1 MDGPI
6 MSGLSA
12 AADLLVLNL
21 LTILCSLPIFT
32 VGASLTALNVSC
44 FHIIRQEGSSVVKG
58 YFLAFRSNFKQGTF
72 LGLLFL
78 AAAALLYFDYLAALT
93 YAPLFR
99 IGIVAISILLLAVFE
114 YAFALLSRYEN
125 TLSATLKN
133 AAMLSVAYFPRTL
146 LMLMFTIGFWLAC
159 ITFLRIM
166 GPVVLLFG
174 ISLPCYIC
182 CMLLGEV
189 FRKLEEDQ
197 TENDTLS

>member
-1 MDGPI
+1 MDSPI

-12 AADLLVLNL
+12 AADLLVLNV

-32 VGASLTALNVSC
+32 IGAAITALNESC
-44 FHIIRQEGSSVVKG
+44 FHIIRQEGSSVARG
-58 YFLAFRSNFKQGTF
+58 YFRAFRSNFKKGTF

-78 AAAALLYFDYLAALT
+78 VAAAFLYFDYLAALT
-93 YAPLFR
+93 YVPVFR
-99 IGIVAISILLLAVFE
+99 VGIVAIAILLLAVFE

-125 TLSATLKN
+125 TLIATLKN

-166 GPVVLLFG
+166 GPVILLFG

-189 FRKLEEDQ
+189 FRKLEENQ
-197 TENDTLS
+197 TENDNLS

>member
-12 AADLLVLNL
+12 AADLLVLNI

-32 VGASLTALNVSC
+32 IGAALTALDESC

-58 YFLAFRSNFKQGTF
+58 YFRSFRSNFKKGSL
-72 LGLLFL
+72 LGLIFL
-78 AAAALLYFDYLAALT
+78 AAAILLYFDYLAAQT

-99 IGIVAISILLLAVFE
+99 VGIFAISILLLAVFE

-125 TLSATLKN
+125 KLSATLKN
-133 AAMLSVAYFPRTL
+133 AAMLCVAYFPRTL

-166 GPVVLLFG
+166 GPVLLLFG
-174 ISLPCYIC
+174 ISLPSYIC

-197 TENDTLS
+197 AENNTLS

>member
-12 AADLLVLNL
+12 AADLLVLNV
-21 LTILCSLPIFT
+21 LTILCSIPIFT
-32 VGASLTALNVSC
+32 IGAALTALDESC
-44 FHIIRQEGSSVVKG
+44 FHIIRQEGSSVARG
-58 YFLAFRSNFKQGTF
+58 YFRSFRSNFKKGSL
-72 LGLLFL
+72 LGLIFL
-78 AAAALLYFDYLAALT
+78 AAAILLYFDYLAAQT
-93 YAPLFR
+93 YVPLFR
-99 IGIVAISILLLAVFE
+99 VGIAAIAILSLAIFE

-125 TLSATLKN
+125 TLFATLKN
-133 AAMLSVAYFPRTL
+133 AVMLSVAYFPRTL

-159 ITFLRIM
+159 ITFLKIM
-166 GPVVLLFG
+166 GPVLLLFG

-197 TENDTLS
+197 AENNTLS

>member
-1 MDGPI
+1 

-12 AADLLVLNL
+12 AADLLVLNI

-32 VGASLTALNVSC
+32 IGAALTALDESC

-58 YFLAFRSNFKQGTF
+58 YFRSFRSNFKKGSL
-72 LGLLFL
+72 LGLIFL
-78 AAAALLYFDYLAALT
+78 AAAILLYFDYLAAQT

-99 IGIVAISILLLAVFE
+99 VGIFAISILLLAVFE

-125 TLSATLKN
+125 KLSATLKN
-133 AAMLSVAYFPRTL
+133 AAMLCVAYFPRTL

-166 GPVVLLFG
+166 GPVLLLFG
-174 ISLPCYIC
+174 ISLPSYIC

-197 TENDTLS
+197 AENNTLS

>member
-1 MDGPI
+1 

-12 AADLLVLNL
+12 AADLLVLNI

-32 VGASLTALNVSC
+32 IGAALTALDESC
-44 FHIIRQEGSSVVKG
+44 FHIIRQEGSSVVRG
-58 YFLAFRSNFKQGTF
+58 YFRSFRSNFKKGSL
-72 LGLLFL
+72 LGLIFL
-78 AAAALLYFDYLAALT
+78 AAAILLYFDYLAAQA
-93 YAPLFR
+93 YVPLFR
-99 IGIVAISILLLAVFE
+99 VGIFAISILLLAVFE

-125 TLSATLKN
+125 KLLATLKN
-133 AAMLSVAYFPRTL
+133 AAMLAVAYFPRTL

-166 GPVVLLFG
+166 GPVLLLFG

-197 TENDTLS
+197 AENNTTS

>member
-1 MDGPI
+1 MEGPI
-6 MSGLSA
+6 MTGLSA

-32 VGASLTALNVSC
+32 VGAAFTALNESC
-44 FHIIRQEGSSVVKG
+44 FHIIRQEGSSVVRG
-58 YFLAFRSNFKQGTF
+58 YFHAFRSNLKKGTF
-72 LGLLFL
+72 LGLLLL
-78 AAAALLYFDYLAALT
+78 ATAALLYLDYLAAMT

-99 IGIVAISILLLAVFE
+99 VGIIAIAILLLAVFE

-125 TLSATLKN
+125 TLFATLKN

-166 GPVVLLFG
+166 GPVILLFG

-189 FRKLEEDQ
+189 FRKLEENR
-197 TENDTLS
+197 TENDTIS

>member
-12 AADLLVLNL
+12 AADLLVLNI

-32 VGASLTALNVSC
+32 IGAALTALDESC

-58 YFLAFRSNFKQGTF
+58 YFRSFRTNFKKGSL
-72 LGLLFL
+72 LGLIFL
-78 AAAALLYFDYLAALT
+78 AAAILLYFDYLAAQT

-99 IGIVAISILLLAVFE
+99 VGIFAISILLLAVFE

-125 TLSATLKN
+125 KLSATLKN
-133 AAMLSVAYFPRTL
+133 AAMLCVAYFPRTL

-166 GPVVLLFG
+166 GPVLLLFG
-174 ISLPCYIC
+174 ISLPSYIC

-197 TENDTLS
+197 AENNTLS